1 MPAFVFFSIMEIQ
14 NNASL
19 LYHNTLRIDATASVF
34 AEYDNVQELLQLL
47 EKYKGEKLFHIGAGS
62 NVLFTNDFEGV
73 ILHSKINYYHEINRT
88 ETEVYYEVGSGVPL
102 DDFIE
107 YCVQNGLWGLENL
120 SYIPGEAGASAVQN
134 VGAYGVEIKDVIETV
149 NAVEVATG
157 APKSFTVAECKYGYR
172 DSVFKHDIAGKYIIT
187 SVVYRLSLV
196 PKPILEYGNVAKS
209 IPEGVDVNTLTAN
222 DIRQI
227 IIGIRKDKL
236 PDVRELGSAG
246 SFFKNPVVT
255 QEKFQEM
262 QLLYPDIPHYVQT
275 DGVKIP
281 AAWLIE
287 QCDWK
292 GKNFGGAKVY
302 EKQPLVIVNQNN
314 ATAYDVIVLAQSIV
328 NSVKRK
334 FALELVAEV
343 IYI

>member
-1 MPAFVFFSIMEIQ
+1 M
-14 NNASL
+14 
-19 LYHNTLRIDATASVF
+19 
-34 AEYDNVQELLQLL
+34 
-47 EKYKGEKLFHIGAGS
+47 
-62 NVLFTNDFEGV
+62 
-73 ILHSKINYYHEINRT
+73 
-88 ETEVYYEVGSGVPL
+88 
-102 DDFIE
+102 
-107 YCVQNGLWGLENL
+107 
-120 SYIPGEAGASAVQN
+120 
-134 VGAYGVEIKDVIETV
+134 
-149 NAVEVATG
+149 
-157 APKSFTVAECKYGYR
+157 
-172 DSVFKHDIAGKYIIT
+172 
-187 SVVYRLSLV
+187 
-196 PKPILEYGNVAKS
+196 EYGNVAKS

-255 QEKFQEM
+255 QEKFKAL
-262 QLLYPDIPHYVQT
+262 QLLYPDIPHYLQT

-287 QCDWK
+287 QSGWK

>member
-1 MPAFVFFSIMEIQ
+1 M
-14 NNASL
+14 
-19 LYHNTLRIDATASVF
+19 
-34 AEYDNVQELLQLL
+34 
-47 EKYKGEKLFHIGAGS
+47 
-62 NVLFTNDFEGV
+62 
-73 ILHSKINYYHEINRT
+73 
-88 ETEVYYEVGSGVPL
+88 
-102 DDFIE
+102 
-107 YCVQNGLWGLENL
+107 
-120 SYIPGEAGASAVQN
+120 
-134 VGAYGVEIKDVIETV
+134 GAYGVEIKDVIETV

-255 QEKFQEM
+255 QEKFKAL